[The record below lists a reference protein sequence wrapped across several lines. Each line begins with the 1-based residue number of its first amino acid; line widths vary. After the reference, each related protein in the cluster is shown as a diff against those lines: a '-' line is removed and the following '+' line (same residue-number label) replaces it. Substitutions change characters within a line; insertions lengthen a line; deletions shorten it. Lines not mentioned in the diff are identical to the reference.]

1 MYTLV
6 TVNNIFEYRLEQ
18 TLAEI
23 REQYFDRVYEKQIK
37 KLNNADKITRTDVL
51 KNNLDAS
58 ARQATSV
65 GEELTAEE
73 VPIEKTCGEF
83 EEYNACGS
91 PVFATCGVQP
101 ERRRG
106 RAPRCI
112 AGCFC
117 KDGYVKLNGKCIL
130 PAECPVRPCL
140 GSTEQ
145 YQECGTSC
153 VLSCENLA
161 KKDVS
166 FTKQLLV
173 MFFK

>member
-1 MYTLV
+1 M
-6 TVNNIFEYRLEQ
+6 EQ

-23 REQYFDRVYEKQIK
+23 RDTYFDRVYEKQIK
-37 KLNNADKITRTDVL
+37 KLNSVDKITRFDVIN
-51 KNNLDAS
+51 NNLDAS
-58 ARQATSV
+58 ARQATPI

-73 VPIEKTCGEF
+73 VTVEKTCGEF

-101 ERRRG
+101 MRRS
-106 RAPRCI
+106 RAPRCVS
-112 AGCFC
+112 GCFC
-117 KDGYVKLNGKCIL
+117 KEGYVKLNGNCIL

-140 GSTEQ
+140 GSTEI

-153 VLSCENLA
+153 VLSCENVA

-166 FTKQLLV
+166 LIDKAY
-173 MFFK
+173 